1 MQRHVTAKD
10 ELRHLVAELDEN
22 QRAAMPSGI
31 RKTEPVSTA
40 TGRPMEAPAPHFWT
54 LHEYRRTIDAGVFGE
69 SRVELLQGE
78 VVEMPPMNE
87 PRIGAARYLAGL
99 FFARLG
105 WQRTCSQTPI
115 ILPSDGEPEPDVAV
129 FELGAPLKPHID
141 QVQLV
146 IEVAQSTRRRDL
158 GSKLEDYLRGGVR
171 ELWIVDLVEQAV
183 LVYRDGQL
191 VARHARGAGALLVAE
206 LVPEVSVDL
215 DQVFGAARLPD
226 V

>member
-1 MQRHVTAKD
+1 MSASEPMSATTARPLD
-10 ELRHLVAELDEN
+10 APSPHHWSLDEYH
-22 QRAAMPSGI
+22 RA
-31 RKTEPVSTA
+31 
-40 TGRPMEAPAPHFWT
+40 
-54 LHEYRRTIDAGVFGE
+54 IDAGVFTD
-69 SRVELLQGE
+69 SRVELLHGE

-87 PRIGAARYLAGL
+87 PHIGAVRYLAGL

-115 ILPSDGEPEPDVAV
+115 VLPSDGEPEPDVAV

-158 GSKLEDYLRGGVR
+158 GSKLEDYLRDGVR
-171 ELWIVDLVEQAV
+171 ELWIVDLVEQCA

-191 VARHARGAGALLVAE
+191 VARHAHGAGAVLVAE
-206 LVPEVSVDL
+206 LVPEVNLEL
-215 DQVFGAARLPD
+215 DEVFHAARLA
-226 V
+226 

>member
-1 MQRHVTAKD
+1 
-10 ELRHLVAELDEN
+10 
-22 QRAAMPSGI
+22 MPSGM
-31 RKTEPVSTA
+31 RTTEPVSTA
-40 TGRPMEAPAPHFWT
+40 TGRPLEAPAPHHWT
-54 LHEYRRTIDAGVFGE
+54 LDEYHRAIDAGVFGD
-69 SRVELLQGE
+69 SRVELLHGE

-87 PRIGAARYLAGL
+87 PRIGAVRYLAGL

-141 QVQLV
+141 QVQFV

-158 GSKLEDYLRGGVR
+158 GSKLEDYLRDGVR
-171 ELWIVDLVEQAV
+171 ELWIVDLVEQCA

-206 LVPEVSVDL
+206 LVPEVNVDL
-215 DQVFGAARLPD
+215 DEVFDAARLPNS
-226 V
+226 